1 MIRLTAIARTLLLED
16 QKARSFYDTIT
27 KAIKNKNIIVIHYD
41 GDEEQ
46 GKGKRTIEP
55 VCIGVTTKG
64 NLGVRAWVVEGVS
77 YSAAIGLYRLPGW
90 RMFLIDKMTGVV
102 RSTRRFDKLRPG
114 YNTTG
119 DKGFSKIYVNAQFD
133 VPTSEEEVDQD

>member
-1 MIRLTAIARTLLLED
+1 MTSLSLLARTLLQED
-16 QKARSFYDTIT
+16 RKSKSFYDTLT
-27 KAIKNKNIIVIHYD
+27 KAINNKNIVVIHYD
-41 GDEEQ
+41 GDQEQ

-55 VCIGVTTKG
+55 VCIGLTPKG
-64 NLGVRAWVVEGVS
+64 NLAVRAWVIEGVS
-77 YSAAIGLYRLPGW
+77 YTASIGYYRIPGW

-133 VPTSEEEVDQD
+133 VPTSEEEVD